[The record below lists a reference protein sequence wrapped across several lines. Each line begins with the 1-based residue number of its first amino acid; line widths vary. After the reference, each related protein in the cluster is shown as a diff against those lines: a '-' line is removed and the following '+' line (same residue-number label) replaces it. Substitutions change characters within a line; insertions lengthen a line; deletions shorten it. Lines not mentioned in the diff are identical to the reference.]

1 METIYKCISIALSE
15 LGKLS
20 FSGQSVIPAG
30 NAMEALYLAAAET
43 ERLIA
48 EQEEKEKQ
56 TNNGEEAEKQT
67 ENSEK
72 AVEADAN

>member
-1 METIYKCISIALSE
+1 METIYKCISIALNE

-43 ERLIA
+43 ERLMA
-48 EQEEKEKQ
+48 EQ
-56 TNNGEEAEKQT
+56 AEKQT

-72 AVEADAN
+72 AVESDAN

>member
-43 ERLIA
+43 ERLMA
-48 EQEEKEKQ
+48 EQAEKQ
-56 TNNGEEAEKQT
+56 TDNGEEAEKQT
-67 ENSEK
+67 DNGEK